1 MNLPVFQGTP
11 SDCRGAAWSSC
22 LPALGPRSC
31 RAGGLAL
38 IVLVCQV
45 AHAVAQFPSS
55 ELQAI
60 SQPVAAIGK
69 TFELSVSGTQLNE
82 LQALLFSCSAVTA
95 TPVADPPAAFSDA
108 PRPTN
113 RFKVTVADE
122 ATAGACEVRTL
133 GRFGVSNPRRLWLTR
148 KEVALAGSDHRS
160 SAVALS
166 LDPNK
171 IFVTN
176 FQAQQQHFYQL
187 ELSAGDSIRIAAYAN
202 QLDSRARPVVI
213 LRGAEGQELAR
224 SRAVGNWP
232 AAINYH
238 AAANQ
243 PLTLVVYDAIYQG
256 GPEYA
261 YALECS
267 RGSQVAEAP
276 ALELDGLIS
285 PSLEATVEVASQPST
300 ESPAS
305 TSAAKSPLGYDKLER
320 IALGPQSVA
329 TTPASSNSPL
339 PIHWRGTLP
348 ADGSAWSHDFEARQ
362 GEQLSVQVLSH
373 SVGQLTDPRLV
384 VYRVLPA
391 QPEAG
396 GSGEQVKQ
404 VAEQDD
410 PASLGDA
417 AAKVNFRD
425 PRLVWK
431 VPEDGRYRLEIFDNE
446 NSPRPDHQR
455 QFAASIE
462 VAQPQF
468 QLLAFAPLPNNNPA
482 QTRPYELNLLAG
494 GSASLR
500 VIAIRHGDFAAPIEV
515 SLSDLPEGVAAPA
528 MVLHPNQP
536 HIDFVLSCS
545 ESVKPW
551 CGPIQVVGRAVA
563 DSSPAVPAYTAT
575 VSWPAIPVYNV
586 VQNRL
591 SADLMLCI
599 SSLDTAPI
607 SITVGGPEVVE
618 VKQGEK
624 LSLPI
629 RLTRRAG
636 GDVACTL
643 RARNLIPKVTAP
655 DVTIA
660 ADKAEGNCEVT
671 VAADAPLGEFS
682 LYLSAESK
690 LKWRD
695 NPQSL
700 TRAEEHLAKLNML
713 LAAEQDASQKTK
725 LDEAIKQTTTEVENL
740 KKSTAEKEI
749 TVWLPSSTQ
758 RIRVVGKQ

>member
-1 MNLPVFQGTP
+1 MHVLCPP
-11 SDCRGAAWSSC
+11 
-22 LPALGPRSC
+22 SC
-31 RAGGLAL
+31 RASGLAL
-38 IVLVCQV
+38 IILVCQV
-45 AHAVAQFPSS
+45 AYAAAQFPSG

-69 TFELSVSGTQLNE
+69 TFELSVTGSRLDE
-82 LQALLFSCSAVTA
+82 LQALHFSCNAATA
-95 TPVADPPAAFSDA
+95 TPVADPPAPFSDA

-122 ATAGACEVRTL
+122 ATAGACEVRAL
-133 GRFGVSNPRRLWLTR
+133 GRFGISNPRRLWLTR
-148 KEVALAGSDHRS
+148 KAVALAGADHRS
-160 SAVALS
+160 SAVALT
-166 LDPNK
+166 LDPDK
-171 IFVTN
+171 IFVAN
-176 FQAQQQHFYQL
+176 FQPQQQHFYQL
-187 ELSAGDSIRIAAYAN
+187 DLSAGDSVRLAAYAN

-213 LRGAEGQELAR
+213 LRDAEGQELSRA
-224 SRAVGNWP
+224 RAVGNWP
-232 AAINYH
+232 AAITYQ
-238 AAANQ
+238 AVANQ
-243 PLTLVVYDAIYQG
+243 QLTLVVYDAIYQG

-267 RGSQVAEAP
+267 RGSQMAEAP
-276 ALELDGLIS
+276 ALELDGLMS
-285 PSLEATVEVASQPST
+285 PTMDTTLQVATQPATEPPAS

-305 TSAAKSPLGYDKLER
+305 ESAAKSPLGYDKLER

-329 TTPASSNSPL
+329 PTPAASNPQLPL
-339 PIHWRGTLP
+339 LLRGTLP
-348 ADGSAWSHDFEARQ
+348 ADGSAWIHDFEARQ
-362 GEQLSVQVLSH
+362 GEQLSVQIHSH
-373 SVGQLTDPRLV
+373 SAGQLTDPRLV
-384 VYRVLPA
+384 LYRVLPA

-417 AAKVNFRD
+417 AAKLSFRD
-425 PRLVWK
+425 PQLVWK

-455 QFAASIE
+455 RFAVSID

-500 VIAIRHGDFAAPIEV
+500 VLAIRYADFATPIEV
-515 SLSDLPEGVAAPA
+515 SLSGLPEGVAAPA

-536 HIDFVLSCS
+536 HLDFVLSCS

-551 CGPIQVVGRAVA
+551 CGPIQVVGRPLA
-563 DSSPAVPAYTAT
+563 DSSQAVPAYTAT
-575 VSWPAIPVYNV
+575 VSWPAIPLYNV

-591 SADLMLCI
+591 CDDLMLCV
-599 SSLDTAPI
+599 SALDTTPI
-607 SITVGGPEVVE
+607 SIAVGSPEIVE

-671 VAADAPLGEFS
+671 VAADAPVGEFS
-682 LYLSAESK
+682 FYLSAECK

-700 TRAEEHLAKLNML
+700 TRAEEQMAKLNML
-713 LAAEQDASQKTK
+713 LAAEQDASQKAK
-725 LDEAIKQTTTEVENL
+725 LEEAIKQATTEVENL

-758 RIRVVGKQ
+758 RIRIVGK